1 MANYEHKAGNGS
13 LFKNKYKEKEN
24 QPDYRGSGKTEDGQD
39 IEIAGW
45 IKQTNNGEQMLSLS
59 FSKPYKK
66 NQMKIRLHQ
75 DQILHKLMIFLFKLV
90 ATRERGQ
97 SKGCLFFWFILFI

>member
-66 NQMKIRLHQ
+66 PDENQVTSGSDTSQVDDLP
-75 DQILHKLMIFLFKLV
+75 F
-90 ATRERGQ
+90 
-97 SKGCLFFWFILFI
+97 